1 MKRILSHYSQ
11 LMDCHSERSE
21 VTEPKATHGKSGTM
35 HAGGHAA
42 GFFPMLRMT
51 GSGVINGFDYSIE
64 NRKSKI
70 ENS

>member
-11 LMDCHSERSE
+11 LMDCHSERNE
-21 VTEPKATHGKSGTM
+21 VTEPKAPHVKSGTM

-42 GFFPMLRMT
+42 GFFAMLRMT
-51 GSGVINGFDYSIE
+51 GSGVVSGFDYSIE